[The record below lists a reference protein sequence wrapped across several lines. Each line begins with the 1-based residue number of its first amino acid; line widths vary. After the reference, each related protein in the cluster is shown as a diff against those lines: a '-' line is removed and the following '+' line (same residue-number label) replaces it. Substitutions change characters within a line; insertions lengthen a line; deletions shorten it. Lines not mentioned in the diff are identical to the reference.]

1 MNLSILYEL
10 IINRQLIN
18 RNVLLNSGYSESAI
32 EELLQKGVIK
42 ETNGNYSFVDVN
54 GLYEYGESLILN
66 SDYNKANACFRI
78 CIEID
83 PTHRNSYFQRIVSSL
98 KNDDFEMV
106 ARYFSNMLKIEGQEF
121 TQDNNLYILLLNY
134 FCDVPFE
141 GQKPIFFRDIALPK
155 NIDDK
160 NNFLTREEA
169 FEHAIECGQLEADRD
184 LGSCCERLVSEDLW

>member
-98 KNDDFEMV
+98 N
-106 ARYFSNMLKIEGQEF
+106 
-121 TQDNNLYILLLNY
+121 
-134 FCDVPFE
+134 
-141 GQKPIFFRDIALPK
+141 
-155 NIDDK
+155 
-160 NNFLTREEA
+160 
-169 FEHAIECGQLEADRD
+169 
-184 LGSCCERLVSEDLW
+184 

>member
-1 MNLSILYEL
+1 
-10 IINRQLIN
+10 
-18 RNVLLNSGYSESAI
+18 
-32 EELLQKGVIK
+32 
-42 ETNGNYSFVDVN
+42 
-54 GLYEYGESLILN
+54 
-66 SDYNKANACFRI
+66 
-78 CIEID
+78 
-83 PTHRNSYFQRIVSSL
+83 
-98 KNDDFEMV
+98 MV